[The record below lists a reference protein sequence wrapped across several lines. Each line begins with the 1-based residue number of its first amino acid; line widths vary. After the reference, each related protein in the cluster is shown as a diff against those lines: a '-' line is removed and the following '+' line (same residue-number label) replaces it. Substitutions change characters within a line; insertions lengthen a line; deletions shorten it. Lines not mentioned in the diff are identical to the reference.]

1 MIDIILYDGGPL
13 SNLVIHNNDNKIS
26 KTIIN
31 EDIVN
36 KFTKDFKKSS
46 LLQYFSNEDG
56 ISDWYVN
63 FVGILNLKI
72 KREN

>member
-1 MIDIILYDGGPL
+1 MIDIILYDGEPL

-46 LLQYFSNEDG
+46 LLQYFSN
-56 ISDWYVN
+56 
-63 FVGILNLKI
+63 
-72 KREN
+72 